1 MSQASM
7 ERQIQALSALAQ
19 PTRIRILTTVG
30 EAGAKGVAA
39 GEIARAIRCPAS
51 TLSFHLKEL
60 SQAGLLE
67 ARPRGRYVIYGLRHE
82 VFADLGRF
90 IAEIGALDP
99 SLAARPRAV
108 PRRREI
114 PRRRASDRVQLSMF
128 GD

>member
-1 MSQASM
+1 M
-7 ERQIQALSALAQ
+7 ERQIHAMSALAQ

-30 EAGAKGVAA
+30 EAGAKGLAA

-67 ARPRGRYVIYGLRHE
+67 ARPRGRFVIYGLRHGA
-82 VFADLGRF
+82 FAELAGF
-90 IAEIGALDP
+90 ITGIGAPDP
-99 SLAARPRAV
+99 SVAARPRAA
-108 PRRREI
+108 PRRGAV